1 MHNIQMV
8 KSANHC
14 IPRPSTGAGDAVIRG
29 RRLCFVHS
37 LVLIKNTTGVKL
49 LTNFKKIL
57 RAIRRRLFI
66 LFGLRPDLKPC
77 KHKFKLIRLGTSY
90 GGWTFVPFLN
100 LTRSCIVSA
109 GLGLDAS
116 FDIEFASKFNA
127 RVLIV
132 DPTPRSIQYFER
144 IRQNLGRAASK
155 SFTNDGNQP
164 VEAYDLTNIGDDSLE
179 LVPVA
184 LWHEETTLKFFL
196 PPNRNDISHSIINY
210 QNKYASEGEHITV
223 QSLPFD
229 ELLKKYEIKN
239 LPLVKLD
246 IEGAEREVLLDMM
259 TKRIFPDQILVELD
273 ELTVPS
279 RRSAARVREIHAAL
293 LHNNYQLVSLDE
305 PNNALYVHSSMFT
318 AGVSYAV

>member
-1 MHNIQMV
+1 MHSQPSFAP
-8 KSANHC
+8 KS
-14 IPRPSTGAGDAVIRG
+14 
-29 RRLCFVHS
+29 
-37 LVLIKNTTGVKL
+37 
-49 LTNFKKIL
+49 IL

-66 LFGLRPDLKPC
+66 LLGLRPDLKPSR
-77 KHKFKLIRLGTSY
+77 HDFKLMRLGTRY
-90 GGWTFVPFLN
+90 GGWTFVPLSSLAN
-100 LTRSCIVSA
+100 SRIISA

-144 IRQNLGRAASK
+144 IRQNLGRKASK
-155 SFTNDGNQP
+155 AFTNDGNQP
-164 VEAYDLTNIGDDSLE
+164 VEAYDLTNINETSLE
-179 LVPVA
+179 LAPVA

-196 PPNRNDISHSIINY
+196 PPNQNDVSHSIINY
-210 QNKYASEGEHITV
+210 QNGYASQGEHITV

-229 ELLKKYEIKN
+229 ALLKKFEIVN

-259 TKRIFPDQILVELD
+259 TKRIFPEQILVELD
-273 ELTVPS
+273 ELIVPS
-279 RRSAARVREIHAAL
+279 RRSATRVREIHDAL
-293 LHNNYQLVSLDE
+293 IQNGYRLISLDE

-318 AGVSYAV
+318 ADVSYLV